1 MATPDNFSS
10 SLTATKSSAG
20 ACPLTASTATR
31 GNLYGLAVEAI
42 TVGVYHLCA
51 LRIFDKQLT
60 QLPYVGPQC
69 NQMLHRH
76 V

>member
-42 TVGVYHLCA
+42 TVGVLSPVRSAY
-51 LRIFDKQLT
+51 F
-60 QLPYVGPQC
+60 
-69 NQMLHRH
+69 
-76 V
+76 